1 MRIGCKFFKE
11 KTINMNTR
19 EQIILNEDRL
29 LTAIQN
35 GDIEDLDLLLHEDLL
50 FNLPN
55 GVTITKDMDMET
67 YTSGNLVVN
76 SILPSEQQINLI
88 NDNIA
93 VVSVKIELKAVYT
106 SQSIE
111 GIFRYLRVWKLFDQ
125 EWKVIAGSC
134 VAI

>member
-1 MRIGCKFFKE
+1 
-11 KTINMNTR
+11 MNIR

-29 LTAIQN
+29 LTAIQHGN
-35 GDIEDLDLLLHEDLL
+35 IEDLDQLLHEDLL

-55 GVTITKDMDMET
+55 GITITKAMDMET

-88 NDNIA
+88 NDIA
-93 VVSVKIELKAVYT
+93 VISVKIELKAVYN

-111 GIFRYLRVWKLFDQ
+111 GIFRYLRVWKVFDQ

>member
-1 MRIGCKFFKE
+1 
-11 KTINMNTR
+11 MNTR

-35 GDIEDLDLLLHEDLL
+35 GDIENLDLLLHEDLL

-55 GVTITKDMDMET
+55 GVTITKAMDMET
-67 YTSGNLVVN
+67 YTSGNLVVHA
-76 SILPSEQQINLI
+76 ILSSEQQINLI
-88 NDNIA
+88 KDTA

>member
-1 MRIGCKFFKE
+1 MRIGCNFKE
-11 KTINMNTR
+11 KTIHMNIR

-29 LTAIQN
+29 LTAIQHGN
-35 GDIEDLDLLLHEDLL
+35 IEDLDLLLHEDLL

-55 GVTITKDMDMET
+55 GVTITKAMDMET
-67 YTSGNLVVN
+67 YTSGHLVVN

-88 NDNIA
+88 KDTA

-134 VAI
+134 VTI

>member
-1 MRIGCKFFKE
+1 
-11 KTINMNTR
+11 MNTR

-29 LTAIQN
+29 LTAIKN
-35 GDIEDLDLLLHEDLL
+35 GDIEDLDQLLHEDLL

-55 GVTITKDMDMET
+55 GVTITKAMDMET
-67 YTSGNLVVN
+67 YISGNLVVN
-76 SILPSEQQINLI
+76 SILPAEQQINLI
-88 NDNIA
+88 NDTA

>member
-1 MRIGCKFFKE
+1 
-11 KTINMNTR
+11 MNTR

-29 LTAIQN
+29 LTAIQH

-55 GVTITKDMDMET
+55 GVTITKAMDMET
-67 YTSGNLVVN
+67 YTSGNLIVN
-76 SILPSEQQINLI
+76 SILPTEQQINLI
-88 NDNIA
+88 NDIA
-93 VVSVKIELKAVYT
+93 VVSVKIELKAVYN